1 MQFKKNQILT
11 WAIIGFALFFLYN
24 SIIGFSGGMG
34 SKTISINDFNDLIKN
49 KGFREITV
57 TPVAVIGE
65 ISDGTKVRSP
75 ITVFYT
81 NNIIEKALE
90 SEIKTNIVLDTTSPM
105 SKFFSLILSWLPT
118 LLLIGVWVYF
128 MTRSSG
134 GAGGSPSKMF
144 GFGKSKA
151 KMIMPNDIKVRMKD
165 VAGIDESKAELQ
177 EIIDF
182 LKEPKRY
189 IRLGAKIPKGCL
201 LSGSPGTGKTLL
213 AKAIAGEA
221 KVPFFSISGSDFVE
235 MFVGVG
241 ASRVREMFAEAKK
254 NAPCIVFIDEIDAVG
269 RQRGSGVGGGN
280 DEREQTLNQLLVEM
294 DGFEDNLGVV
304 VIAATNRP
312 DVLDKALLRPGRF
325 DRQVA
330 ISKPDIL
337 GREQVLKV
345 HVANIKTGP
354 DVEVKTIARGTPGF
368 SGAELANLVNE
379 AALIAGRANKHIVS
393 MEDFELA
400 KDKILLGLERK
411 NMVMKDEEKRL
422 TAYHEGGHAICS
434 IYSKGSDPIHK
445 ATILPRG
452 RALGVVMRFPLEDKF
467 SMTRENM
474 MADLTV
480 AMGGRAAE
488 ELVFGYDKVT
498 SGAMSDIR
506 QVTALASAMVREWG
520 MSDEVGPVY
529 HGINE
534 NNPYVKDIS
543 SEEINRVVE
552 KEIKRLVTEAIAR
565 AKQILTDNRDKL
577 ETLANALL
585 KYETLSGEEIRQI
598 LAGETIEKDVLFSQA
613 GSKTEEITD
622 TTPQS
627 SFKNNV

>member
-1 MQFKKNQILT
+1 MQFNKNQFFTWLVAGFFVFFIYERFFEFTPERNAGQVSITEFTNLVENKELT
-11 WAIIGFALFFLYN
+11 SAI
-24 SIIGFSGGMG
+24 
-34 SKTISINDFNDLIKN
+34 
-49 KGFREITV
+49 V
-57 TPVAVIGE
+57 TPVSVIGE
-65 ISDGTKVRSP
+65 KADGTRVRST
-75 ITVFYT
+75 ITLFYT
-81 NNIIEKALE
+81 NNIIEKL
-90 SEIKTNIVLDTTSPM
+90 IKNDVKTNVVLDTTSRM

-118 LLLIGVWVYF
+118 LLLIGVWIYF
-128 MTRSSG
+128 MRKSSG
-134 GAGGSPSKMF
+134 GGSGSPSKMF

-151 KMIMPNDIKVRMKD
+151 KMIAPNEIKVRMKD

-189 IRLGAKIPKGCL
+189 VRLGAKIPKGCML
-201 LSGSPGTGKTLL
+201 FGSPGTGKTLL

-221 KVPFFSISGSDFVE
+221 GVPFFHISGSDFVE

-254 NAPCIVFIDEIDAVG
+254 NAPCILFIDEIDAVG

-304 VIAATNRP
+304 VVAATNRP
-312 DVLDKALLRPGRF
+312 DILDKALMRPGRF
-325 DRQVA
+325 DRQVS
-330 ISKPDIL
+330 ISKPDII
-337 GREQVLKV
+337 GREQILKV
-345 HVANIKTGP
+345 HTEKVKIGP
-354 DVEVKTIARGTPGF
+354 DVNLKVIARGTPGF

-379 AALIAGRANKHIVS
+379 AALIAGRGNKHIVT

-400 KDKILLGLERK
+400 KDKILLGIERK
-411 NMVMKDEEKRL
+411 GVVMKEEEKKL

-434 IYSKGSDPIHK
+434 IHSKGSDPIHK

-488 ELVFGYDKVT
+488 ELVFGHDKVT

-506 QVTALASAMVREWG
+506 QVTALASAMVKEWG
-520 MSDEVGPVY
+520 MSDKVGPVY
-529 HGINE
+529 HGNE
-534 NNPYVKDIS
+534 NNPYIKEIS
-543 SEEINRVVE
+543 SEELNKVVE
-552 KEIKRLVTEAIAR
+552 GEIKRLVIEALER
-565 AKQILTDNRDKL
+565 AKQILTNNREQL
-577 ETLANALL
+577 EVLAKALL
-585 KYETLSGEEIRQI
+585 KYETLTGDEIKKI
-598 LAGETIEKDVLFSQA
+598 LNGETIEKDVLFTKDVSQSEA
-613 GSKTEEITD
+613 NQDSEPK
-622 TTPQS
+622 S
-627 SFKNNV
+627 SFK

>member
-1 MQFKKNQILT
+1 MQFNKNQFFTWLT
-11 WAIIGFALFFLYN
+11 IG
-24 SIIGFSGGMG
+24 SIIFFVYQAFFSSSGP
-34 SKTISINDFNDLIKN
+34 SNSNRVSINEFNKIIQE
-49 KGFREITV
+49 KGFVSVTITPISAVGV
-57 TPVAVIGE
+57 TQ
-65 ISDGTKVRSP
+65 DNKKLYTP
-75 ITVFYT
+75 ITIFYT
-81 NNIIEKALE
+81 NNLIDKLIAQD
-90 SEIKTNIVLDTTSPM
+90 IKTNIILDTTSPL
-105 SKFFSLILSWLPT
+105 SKFLSVIGSWLPT
-118 LLLIGVWVYF
+118 LLLIGVWIYF

-134 GAGGSPSKMF
+134 GSGGSPGKMF

-151 KMIMPNDIKVRMKD
+151 KMISPNDIKVRMKD

-182 LKEPKRY
+182 LGEPKKY
-189 IRLGAKIPKGCL
+189 VRLGAKIPKGCL
-201 LSGSPGTGKTLL
+201 LSGTPGTGKTLL

-221 KVPFFSISGSDFVE
+221 GVPFFTISGSDFVE

-254 NAPCIVFIDEIDAVG
+254 NAPCILFIDEIDAVG
-269 RQRGSGVGGGN
+269 RQRGSGMGGGN

-312 DVLDKALLRPGRF
+312 DILDKALLRPGRF

-330 ISKPDIL
+330 ISKPDII
-337 GREQVLKV
+337 GREQILNV
-345 HVANIKTGP
+345 HLEKIKSGP
-354 DVEVKTIARGTPGF
+354 DVKVKTVARGTPGF

-379 AALIAGRANKHIVS
+379 AALIAGRSNKHIVT

-400 KDKILLGLERK
+400 KDKMLLGLERK
-411 NMVMKDEEKRL
+411 GMVMKDEEKRL

-452 RALGVVMRFPLEDKF
+452 RALGVVMRFPTEDKF

-488 ELVFGYDKVT
+488 ELIFGYEKVT

-506 QVTALASAMVREWG
+506 QVTALASAMVKEWG
-520 MSDEVGPVY
+520 MSDLVGPIY
-529 HGINE
+529 HGNE
-534 NNPYVKDIS
+534 NNPYMKDIS
-543 SEEINRVVE
+543 SEEVNKVVE
-552 KEIKRLVTEAIAR
+552 QEIKNLATGALDR
-565 AKQILTDNRDKL
+565 AKQILTDHAKEL
-577 ETLANALL
+577 EILAQALL
-585 KYETLSGEEIRQI
+585 KYETLTGEEIKQI
-598 LAGETIEKDVLFSQA
+598 LEGKTIEKDSLMQKI
-613 GSKTEEITD
+613 SKDESD
-622 TTPQS
+622 QNSKPQS
-627 SFKNNV
+627 SFK

>member
-1 MQFKKNQILT
+1 MKFNKNQVLS
-11 WAIIGFALFFLYN
+11 WLVLGALMFFLYDRMFETA
-24 SIIGFSGGMG
+24 SERGAKI
-34 SKTISINDFNDLIKN
+34 ISITEFSELIEK
-49 KGFREITV
+49 KELKSAIV
-57 TPVAVIGE
+57 TPVSVVGE
-65 ISDGTKVRSP
+65 TLDGEKVKSS
-75 ITVFYT
+75 ITIFYT
-81 NNIIEKALE
+81 NNIIDKLIKNEVPTNVVLE
-90 SEIKTNIVLDTTSPM
+90 TTSKL
-105 SKFFSLILSWLPT
+105 SKLISLLLGWLPT
-118 LLLIGVWVYF
+118 LLLIGVWIYF
-128 MTRSSG
+128 MKRSSG
-134 GAGGSPSKMF
+134 GGGGGGPGKMF

-151 KMIMPNDIKVRMKD
+151 KMIMPNEIKTRMAD

-201 LSGSPGTGKTLL
+201 LFGGPGTGKTLL

-221 KVPFFSISGSDFVE
+221 GVPFFHISGSDFVE

-254 NAPCIVFIDEIDAVG
+254 NAPCILFIDEIDAVG

-312 DVLDKALLRPGRF
+312 DVLDSALMRPGRF
-325 DRQVA
+325 DRQVS
-330 ISKPDIL
+330 IPKPDIL
-337 GREQVLKV
+337 GREQILTV
-345 HVANIKTGP
+345 HVKNVKIGP
-354 DVEVKTIARGTPGF
+354 DVSIKLIARGTPGF
-368 SGAELANLVNE
+368 SGAELANLINE
-379 AALIAGRANKHIVS
+379 AALIAGRADKHIVTMS
-393 MEDFELA
+393 DFELA
-400 KDKILLGLERK
+400 KDKLLLGIERK
-411 NMVMKDEEKRL
+411 GMVMKDEEKRL

-480 AMGGRAAE
+480 SMGGRAAE
-488 ELVFGYDKVT
+488 ELIFGNDKVT

-506 QVTALASAMVREWG
+506 QVTALASAMVKEWG
-520 MSDEVGPVY
+520 MSEKVGPIYLGHESNPYMKEIGSEEVNKLVEMEIKTL
-529 HGINE
+529 INE
-534 NNPYVKDIS
+534 A
-543 SEEINRVVE
+543 
-552 KEIKRLVTEAIAR
+552 LAR
-565 AKQILTDNRDKL
+565 AKRILIEHASEL
-577 ETLANALL
+577 EILAKALL
-585 KYETLSGEEIRQI
+585 KYETLSGDEIKDV
-598 LAGETIEKDVLFSQA
+598 LAGKTIEKDILFNENGDVATATSA
-613 GSKTEEITD
+613 EIT
-622 TTPQS
+622 S
-627 SFKNNV
+627 SFK

>member
-1 MQFKKNQILT
+1 MQFNKNQFLT
-11 WAIIGFALFFLYN
+11 WLILGALIFFMYERFFSFTPEKN
-24 SIIGFSGGMG
+24 SSQ
-34 SKTISINDFNDLIKN
+34 ISITEFTDLIESK
-49 KGFREITV
+49 ELASAVV
-57 TPVAVIGE
+57 TPISVIGE
-65 ISDGTKVRSP
+65 KADGTKVRST
-75 ITVFYT
+75 ITMFYT
-81 NNIIEKALE
+81 NNIIEKLIKND
-90 SEIKTNIVLDTTSPM
+90 IKTNVMLETSSKL

-118 LLLIGVWVYF
+118 LLLIGVWIYF
-128 MTRSSG
+128 MRKSSG

-151 KMIMPNDIKVRMKD
+151 KMISPNEIKVRMKD

-201 LSGSPGTGKTLL
+201 LFGGPGTGKTLL

-221 KVPFFSISGSDFVE
+221 AVPFFHISGSDFVE

-254 NAPCIVFIDEIDAVG
+254 NAPCILFIDEIDAVG

-304 VIAATNRP
+304 VVAATNRP
-312 DVLDKALLRPGRF
+312 DILDKALMRPGRF
-325 DRQVA
+325 DRQVS
-330 ISKPDIL
+330 ISKPDII
-337 GREQVLKV
+337 GREQILKV
-345 HVANIKTGP
+345 HVEKVKIGP
-354 DVEVKTIARGTPGF
+354 DVNLKILARGTPGF
-368 SGAELANLVNE
+368 TGAELANLINE
-379 AALIAGRANKHIVS
+379 AALIAGRANKHIVT

-400 KDKILLGLERK
+400 KDKILLGVERK
-411 NMVMKDEEKRL
+411 GLVMKDEEKRL

-480 AMGGRAAE
+480 SMGGRAAE
-488 ELVFGYDKVT
+488 ELIFGYDKVT

-506 QVTALASAMVREWG
+506 QVTALASAMVKEWG
-520 MSDEVGPVY
+520 MSDKVGPLY
-529 HGINE
+529 HGNE
-534 NNPYVKDIS
+534 SNPYMKDIS
-543 SEEINRVVE
+543 SEEVNKIVDG
-552 KEIKRLVTEAIAR
+552 EIKRLVVEALER
-565 AKQILTDNRDKL
+565 AKQILIDHKDEL
-577 ETLANALL
+577 EILAKALL
-585 KYETLSGEEIRQI
+585 KYETLTGDEIKDI
-598 LAGETIEKDVLFSQA
+598 LAGKVIEKDVLFT
-613 GSKTEEITD
+613 KTEGSLNEENH
-622 TTPQS
+622 PKS
-627 SFKNNV
+627 SFE